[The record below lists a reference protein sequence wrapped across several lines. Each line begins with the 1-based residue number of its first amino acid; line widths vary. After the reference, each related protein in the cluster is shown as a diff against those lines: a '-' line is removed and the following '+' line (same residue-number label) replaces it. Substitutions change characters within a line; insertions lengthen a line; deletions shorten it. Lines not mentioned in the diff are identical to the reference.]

1 MELKL
6 KKDMYIRTNEGI
18 RKIINEYEKGYEL
31 DVSLHYL
38 YPEGHDLYKEDLE
51 EDDDGGIVTKASFD
65 VIDLI
70 EEGDYVNG
78 YVVAGVTKEGVFVN
92 SIIGNLF
99 EIDGDSFVSFI
110 FKEDIESIVTKRQFA
125 SMQYKLGGW

>member
-1 MELKL
+1 MESELKEN
-6 KKDMYIRTNEGI
+6 MYVRTEEG
-18 RKIINEYEKGYEL
+18 KIFKTDGDLI
-31 DVSLHYL
+31 YL
-38 YPEGHDLYKEDLE
+38 SNDKTILYKLITRIPYDT
-51 EDDDGGIVTKASFD
+51 INYKVVKASYNI
-65 VIDLI
+65 IDIL
-70 EEGDYVNG
+70 EVGDYVNG